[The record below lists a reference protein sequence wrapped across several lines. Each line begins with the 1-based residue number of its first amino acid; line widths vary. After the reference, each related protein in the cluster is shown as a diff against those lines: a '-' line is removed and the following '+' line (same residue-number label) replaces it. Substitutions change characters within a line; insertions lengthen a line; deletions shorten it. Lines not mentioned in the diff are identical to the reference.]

1 MMTQTTSTDT
11 NTLLTINP
19 SPQAWDAFV
28 LGQSRA
34 HLLQLSGWGEL
45 KSEFGWDSQIVA
57 LTHNDKIVA
66 GALVLLKSLPMR
78 LGKMAYVPMGGYVT
92 DEAFYPKLW
101 DAIKKET
108 GAAFLKLEAGFFVD
122 MKNPDLVAMGFQE
135 SPQTVQP
142 PNTIYIDVT
151 ADDDA
156 IMKRMNQGTRR
167 KIRKSLKN
175 DIIYYEGTRA
185 DLADF
190 NAMMQETGDRN
201 EFGVH
206 TPEYYEKVYDL
217 FIPEHGVMLMAKHE
231 DTPLVGIMVFA
242 LGDTAWYV
250 YGASSREK
258 SNLYA
263 TYGIQWQA
271 IQWAKARGCKYYD
284 LWGIPDEDEETLE
297 AQFQERSDGLWGV
310 YGFKRGWGGFVVRSI
325 GTWDKVFNPLVYTA
339 YRAALKLRG

>member
-1 MMTQTTSTDT
+1 MTHS
-11 NTLLTINP
+11 NTKCKQHILTIHP
-19 SPQAWDAFV
+19 SPADWDSFV
-28 LGQSRA
+28 LSHPRA
-34 HLLQLSGWGEL
+34 HLLQLSGWGDL
-45 KSEFGWDSQIVA
+45 KSKFGWSAQRVA
-57 LTHNDKIVA
+57 LTQDGDIVA
-66 GALVLLKSLPMR
+66 GVLVLLKPLPMR

-92 DEAFYPKLW
+92 DDSFYPALW
-101 DAIKKET
+101 DAIKTET
-108 GAAFLKLEAGFFVD
+108 GAAFLKLEAGFFLNKD
-122 MKNPDLVAMGFQE
+122 APDLTSMGFTE

-151 ADDDA
+151 ADDDG

-175 DIIYYEGTRA
+175 DILYYEGTRD
-185 DLADF
+185 DLSDF
-190 NAMMQETGDRN
+190 NMLIQETGDRN

-206 TPEYYEKVYDL
+206 TNKYYEMVYDL

-242 LGDTAWYV
+242 LGDTAWYL

-271 IQWAKARGCKYYD
+271 IQWAKARGCTYYD
-284 LWGIPDEDEETLE
+284 MWGIPDEDEETLE
-297 AQFQERSDGLWGV
+297 EQFKDRSDGLWGV
-310 YGFKRGWGGFVVRSI
+310 YGFKRGWGGEVVRSL

-339 YRAALKLRG
+339 YRTALKLRG